1 MAATVVLRVL
11 RNPGFLLHPAN
22 PRAIVFVETK
32 DSARPRSGLARG
44 ATLELQGLQ
53 KNSFKTKVK
62 GVKQ

>member
-11 RNPGFLLHPAN
+11 RNPGFLLHPPN
-22 PRAIVFVETK
+22 PCAIVFVEIK

-53 KNSFKTKVK
+53 KNLFKTKAK